1 MKISIGGDH
10 AGFPLKATVIAVCK
24 DLGHEVTDHGC
35 YDETPVDFPDITRQ
49 VCADVRERQG
59 RARHPGVRH
68 RRRRLDRRQQNPRH
82 PRLDRA

>member
-49 VCADVRERQG
+49 VCADV
-59 RARHPGVRH
+59 
-68 RRRRLDRRQQNPRH
+68 
-82 PRLDRA
+82 